1 MFCNGTENA
10 IVNSSITIITK
21 QQQKKREI
29 KNTLILQCPCQA
41 KKKCLTKLPSC
52 LLFLICQRD
61 GILMW

>member
-41 KKKCLTKLPSC
+41 KKNALPNYLAAFCFSSVKEME
-52 LLFLICQRD
+52 F
-61 GILMW
+61 